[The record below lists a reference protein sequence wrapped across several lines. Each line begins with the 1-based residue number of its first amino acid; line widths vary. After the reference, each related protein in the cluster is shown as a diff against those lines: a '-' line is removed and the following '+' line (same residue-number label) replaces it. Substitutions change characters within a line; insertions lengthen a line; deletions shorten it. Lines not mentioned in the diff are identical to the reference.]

1 VNGTDQQAKITEAAI
16 RLHAANKR
24 RCIEI
29 TPIMQRRNAA
39 DVGRACGLVIQC
51 PGSEDNPN
59 ATVEA
64 IIAATDAL
72 AQTEVVAS

>member
-24 RCIEI
+24 RCMEI
-29 TPIMQRRNAA
+29 TPVMQRRNAA

-51 PGSEDNPN
+51 PGSEGNLNP
-59 ATVEA
+59 TVEA
-64 IIAATDAL
+64 IIAATDQL
-72 AQTEVVAS
+72 AGP